1 VVASGA
7 AREVITAEHVARVY
21 GPGVGVIRDPAS
33 GRVVVVPVV

>member
-21 GPGVGVIRDPAS
+21 GAGVGVIRDPAS